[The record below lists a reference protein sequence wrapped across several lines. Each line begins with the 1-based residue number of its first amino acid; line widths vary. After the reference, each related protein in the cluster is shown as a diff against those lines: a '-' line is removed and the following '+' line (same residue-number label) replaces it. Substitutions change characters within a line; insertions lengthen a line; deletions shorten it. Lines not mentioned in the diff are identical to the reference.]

1 MKLKISK
8 SLLCFYQH
16 WEMFPQSPDILF
28 AAINQN
34 NKRLHRISDICPTSS
49 NLGNAREKARLIKL
63 FITEVK
69 VGLNSKNS
77 FSTFEDQIIRY
88 PDNKKFK
95 NKNKRNIWAE
105 IDWHCLFQPF
115 IWIWRTSQPTNS
127 SNTSNKN
134 TSNLFLS
141 MFIGWF
147 QVFTRIWPT
156 NQTHK
161 YFRYFKSIPYSEKL
175 MGECYSS

>member
-1 MKLKISK
+1 
-8 SLLCFYQH
+8 
-16 WEMFPQSPDILF
+16 MFPQSPDILF

-95 NKNKRNIWAE
+95 NKNKRNI
-105 IDWHCLFQPF
+105 
-115 IWIWRTSQPTNS
+115 
-127 SNTSNKN
+127 
-134 TSNLFLS
+134 
-141 MFIGWF
+141 
-147 QVFTRIWPT
+147 
-156 NQTHK
+156 
-161 YFRYFKSIPYSEKL
+161 
-175 MGECYSS
+175 